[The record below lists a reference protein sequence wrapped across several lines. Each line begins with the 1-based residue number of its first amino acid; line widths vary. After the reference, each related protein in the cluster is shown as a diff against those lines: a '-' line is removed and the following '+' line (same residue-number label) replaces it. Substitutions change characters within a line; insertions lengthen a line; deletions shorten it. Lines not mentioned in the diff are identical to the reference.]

1 MRKKNRS
8 KNKDLLL
15 LLAAVARARKQ
26 ARKHS
31 TITCPTYPAPTFQVP
46 IPVTS
51 RHVNL
56 RPVSL
61 VINSSRFPLL
71 ISPHLQPSPPPS
83 HQRCQKQPPIHP
95 SYPPNSRIPRTQPP
109 PGGTVHSIPFHS
121 FSRPAYMQLSH
132 NHPLLDL
139 PIIACEKKSRCG
151 VSVGGMYRKKKKKKK
166 RSQKKKKVRVINFY

>member
-15 LLAAVARARKQ
+15 LLAAVPRASGQ
-26 ARKHS
+26 GSILPLHV
-31 TITCPTYPAPTFQVP
+31 QP
-46 IPVTS
+46 IPRLPFKSPFPS
-51 RHVNL
+51 RHVTSIFAPSPSL
-56 RPVSL
+56 QIPPVSL
-61 VINSSRFPLL
+61 SSSHL
-71 ISPHLQPSPPPS
+71 ISNPPRPPPTNDAKNS
-83 HQRCQKQPPIHP
+83 HPPIP
-95 SYPPNSRIPRTQPP
+95 TLEFPEPNP
-109 PGGTVHSIPFHS
+109 PGSPFHSIPFNS

-139 PIIACEKKSRCG
+139 PIIACEKKSRCS

>member
-8 KNKDLLL
+8 KSKDPPPPPPPPP
-15 LLAAVARARKQ
+15 APAVARASKQ
-26 ARKHS
+26 AFYHYMSNLSRAYLFPKS
-31 TITCPTYPAPTFQVP
+31 PFP

-61 VINSSRFPLL
+61 VINFSSRFPHLT
-71 ISPHLQPSPPPS
+71 SPHL
-83 HQRCQKQPPIHP
+83 HP
-95 SYPPNSRIPRTQPP
+95 SGPFPPTMPKTATHPPNSRIPRTQPP

-132 NHPLLDL
+132 NNPLLDL
-139 PIIACEKKSRCG
+139 PIIACEKNHPLRCVRRWY
-151 VSVGGMYRKKKKKKK
+151 VSKKKEEKTEPEKEKIKKL
-166 RSQKKKKVRVINFY
+166 

>member
-61 VINSSRFPLL
+61 VTNSSRFLHL
-71 ISPHLQPSPPPS
+71 TSPHLHPPGPF
-83 HQRCQKQPPIHP
+83 PPTMPKTAIHP
-95 SYPPNSRIPRTQPP
+95 SQLSNSQNPTPPA
-109 PGGTVHSIPFHS
+109 VHSIPFHS
-121 FSRPAYMQLSH
+121 IHSLVRHICSSPTTTPSSTFPSSRVKKNPVAVCRSVVC
-132 NHPLLDL
+132 
-139 PIIACEKKSRCG
+139 IEKKRRRKNG
-151 VSVGGMYRKKKKKKK
+151 ARKKK
-166 RSQKKKKVRVINFY
+166 R